1 MPEDNLFPAGTQST
15 TDDPPKND
23 PDPKVTT
30 DTPPSLTAEAVAAI
44 VEKSVSTQ
52 VGPIQKS
59 VNDMGEFFTYLQ
71 EQTKTPP
78 DTNGNDLSTK
88 LYADPE
94 GVIQEEFAKH
104 ATPLVQAQASS
115 MSEFILKEQQERVE
129 ETWGAGAWDKV
140 YAPEMKATMERVSKT
155 NPMAIMNREAVTNAV
170 DTLTGRNTDALIAH
184 QKEWQESRDKKD
196 TDNVQKLTD
205 AVISQT
211 NLVGGIRR
219 SGATKPTL
227 GPEHDESLDAF
238 FRATGTKPD
247 REELATMMGIGSEVG
262 TTIDEYR
269 ATQKGNK

>member
-1 MPEDNLFPAGTQST
+1 MPEDNLFPAGTET
-15 TDDPPKND
+15 PPK
-23 PDPKVTT
+23 TE
-30 DTPPSLTAEAVAAI
+30 TPPITETPPAPAALSAEDIAAV

-59 VNDMGEFFTYLQ
+59 VEGMSEFFTYLQ
-71 EQTKTPP
+71 DQTKVPEGS
-78 DTNGNDLSTK
+78 DKDLSTK
-88 LYADPE
+88 LYEDPE
-94 GVIQEEFAKH
+94 GVIQAEFAKH
-104 ATPLVQAQASS
+104 ATPLVQAQAAS
-115 MSEFILKEQQERVE
+115 MGDFILKEQQDRVE
-129 ETWGAGAWDKV
+129 ATWGTGAWDKV

-184 QKEWQESRDKKD
+184 QKEWQESREKED

-211 NLVGGIRR
+211 NLTGGTIRR
-219 SGATKPTL
+219 GGAVKPTL

-262 TTIDEYR
+262 TTIDEWR
-269 ATQKGNK
+269 AAQKDNK